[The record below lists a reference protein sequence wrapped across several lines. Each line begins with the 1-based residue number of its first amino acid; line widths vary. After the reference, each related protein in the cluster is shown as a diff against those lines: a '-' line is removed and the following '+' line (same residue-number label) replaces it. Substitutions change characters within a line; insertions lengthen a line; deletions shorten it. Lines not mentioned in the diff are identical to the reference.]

1 MIKRILLSFDVE
13 EFDAPQ
19 EYGQRLSDET
29 QLETS
34 LNGLESILKLLKK
47 LDIRATF
54 FTTANFAL
62 HYPALMHAVARNHE
76 IASHGFYHSSFEVS
90 DLYKSKETLESIVQ
104 TPVTGFRMARL
115 QKVEDWA
122 IEQAGYAY
130 NSSVNPTYLPGRYNN
145 FFTPRTVYY
154 SSKLLNIPVSV
165 TPLIRFPLFWLSFK
179 NLPLPLYQAASLL
192 TLQTDRYLSLYFH
205 PWEFTNLSAFRLPQ
219 YIKRHSGQSMLKRLE
234 QYLTGLKQRA
244 TFITYAEFRP

>member
-90 DLYKSKETLESIVQ
+90 DLYKSK
-104 TPVTGFRMARL
+104 
-115 QKVEDWA
+115 
-122 IEQAGYAY
+122 
-130 NSSVNPTYLPGRYNN
+130 
-145 FFTPRTVYY
+145 
-154 SSKLLNIPVSV
+154 
-165 TPLIRFPLFWLSFK
+165 
-179 NLPLPLYQAASLL
+179 
-192 TLQTDRYLSLYFH
+192 
-205 PWEFTNLSAFRLPQ
+205 
-219 YIKRHSGQSMLKRLE
+219 
-234 QYLTGLKQRA
+234 
-244 TFITYAEFRP
+244 